1 MENGF
6 STLGTTPIAEG
17 NPIPFNIST
26 PNISPIAEGIPIP
39 FNISTPNISYFDI
52 TKPNDLSHENM
63 SDSSSSDLSI
73 EENKTDDTVNENPFN
88 VLKKIRNSNLNRLIV
103 GQLNINSIRNKFE
116 ALKAIVN
123 GNLDILVITETKLD
137 SSFPTGQFCIPGFS
151 PPFRLD
157 RNTTGLGVGGGIL
170 IYTREDIICRELK
183 NHPPLKNA
191 EGIFLELNLRRSRW
205 LFFGGYNPSKGN
217 IGNFVNDI
225 GPILDHY
232 MPKYDNFLLLGDFN
246 SEMQESTMKEFT
258 NTYNLSNLI
267 KQPTCFKN
275 PLHPS
280 LIDLILTNRP
290 IRFQNSQTIETGLSD
305 HHKLTITVMKAYF
318 QKQAP
323 VIITYRDYKYY
334 NENMFRSELLEELY
348 NINGGSIDCDTF
360 ENVCIGVLNRHAPMK
375 KKYTRANNSP
385 FMNKKLSKAVMNR
398 SRLRNKFLKNPTH
411 ENRVNYHKYRN
422 FCTGLFRKEKK
433 LYYNNLDTK
442 LITDNK
448 TFWKTVSPLFS
459 DKHFRL
465 NKITLLVGDEI
476 ISEDAEVAKQF
487 NNYFSN
493 VVSKLNIK
501 GFETDFIF
509 NPENDT
515 ISNIIKKYNSHPSI
529 LKIKENV
536 KIETKFHFENI
547 SESEIRKKIAL
558 LNKKKPTTFNNIPT
572 RILVENSDIIS
583 PFITDIYN
591 NYKSK
596 SEFPPTLKLADITPV
611 HKKSDRTI
619 DDNYR
624 PVSILPPI
632 SKIFERNMY
641 DPMYS
646 YVDQYLS
653 PFLFGFRKGFSTQ
666 YCLIVMLE
674 KWKKAIDQGKFA
686 GALLTDLSKA
696 FDCLNHELLIAKL
709 EAYGFNNE
717 SLLYLLSYL
726 SERKHRTK
734 INNSLSDWADITSGV
749 PQGSILGPLLFNI
762 YINDIF
768 YFVKNSNLANY
779 ADDNTPYTVENT
791 IDSLLQC
798 LGEDSSVLM
807 KWFKDNF
814 LKLNPDKCKLLISN
828 CKEDISLI
836 LDNEVIECSE
846 SVKLLGVSIDNRLNF
861 NEHVSNLCNKV
872 SIKLHALARISK
884 LMSQDKLRLLMKAF
898 IESQFSYCPLVWMF
912 YSRTLNNR
920 INRLHERGL
929 RIVYKDHNMSFE
941 ELLRKDNSFSIHHRN
956 LQKLATEMYKTYND
970 LSPSLMKSIFPIRE
984 LQYNLRN
991 SNPFQQE
998 NVHTVLNGTETLS
1011 FRGPKI
1017 WSIVPEIIKN
1027 SKSLSEFKRKI
1038 RKWEPVGCTCRLCK
1052 TYIHHLGFV

>member
-1 MENGF
+1 M
-6 STLGTTPIAEG
+6 GTTPIAEG

-137 SSFPTGQFCIPGFS
+137 SSFPIGQFCIPGFS

-375 KKYTRANNSP
+375 KKVYEGQQFTI
-385 FMNKKLSKAVMNR
+385 
-398 SRLRNKFLKNPTH
+398 H
-411 ENRVNYHKYRN
+411 E
-422 FCTGLFRKEKK
+422 
-433 LYYNNLDTK
+433 
-442 LITDNK
+442 
-448 TFWKTVSPLFS
+448 
-459 DKHFRL
+459 
-465 NKITLLVGDEI
+465 
-476 ISEDAEVAKQF
+476 
-487 NNYFSN
+487 
-493 VVSKLNIK
+493 
-501 GFETDFIF
+501 
-509 NPENDT
+509 
-515 ISNIIKKYNSHPSI
+515 
-529 LKIKENV
+529 
-536 KIETKFHFENI
+536 
-547 SESEIRKKIAL
+547 
-558 LNKKKPTTFNNIPT
+558 
-572 RILVENSDIIS
+572 
-583 PFITDIYN
+583 
-591 NYKSK
+591 
-596 SEFPPTLKLADITPV
+596 
-611 HKKSDRTI
+611 
-619 DDNYR
+619 
-624 PVSILPPI
+624 
-632 SKIFERNMY
+632 
-641 DPMYS
+641 
-646 YVDQYLS
+646 
-653 PFLFGFRKGFSTQ
+653 
-666 YCLIVMLE
+666 
-674 KWKKAIDQGKFA
+674 
-686 GALLTDLSKA
+686 
-696 FDCLNHELLIAKL
+696 
-709 EAYGFNNE
+709 
-717 SLLYLLSYL
+717 
-726 SERKHRTK
+726 
-734 INNSLSDWADITSGV
+734 
-749 PQGSILGPLLFNI
+749 
-762 YINDIF
+762 
-768 YFVKNSNLANY
+768 
-779 ADDNTPYTVENT
+779 
-791 IDSLLQC
+791 
-798 LGEDSSVLM
+798 
-807 KWFKDNF
+807 
-814 LKLNPDKCKLLISN
+814 
-828 CKEDISLI
+828 
-836 LDNEVIECSE
+836 
-846 SVKLLGVSIDNRLNF
+846 
-861 NEHVSNLCNKV
+861 
-872 SIKLHALARISK
+872 
-884 LMSQDKLRLLMKAF
+884 
-898 IESQFSYCPLVWMF
+898 
-912 YSRTLNNR
+912 
-920 INRLHERGL
+920 
-929 RIVYKDHNMSFE
+929 
-941 ELLRKDNSFSIHHRN
+941 
-956 LQKLATEMYKTYND
+956 
-970 LSPSLMKSIFPIRE
+970 
-984 LQYNLRN
+984 
-991 SNPFQQE
+991 
-998 NVHTVLNGTETLS
+998 
-1011 FRGPKI
+1011 
-1017 WSIVPEIIKN
+1017 
-1027 SKSLSEFKRKI
+1027 
-1038 RKWEPVGCTCRLCK
+1038 
-1052 TYIHHLGFV
+1052 